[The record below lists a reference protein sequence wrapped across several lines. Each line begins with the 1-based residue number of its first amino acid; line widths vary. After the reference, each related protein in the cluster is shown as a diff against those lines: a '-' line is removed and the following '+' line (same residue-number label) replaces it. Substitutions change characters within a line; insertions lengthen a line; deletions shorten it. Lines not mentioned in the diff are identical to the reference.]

1 MSNLTRSLSTFDGR
15 SLLSLQQAV
24 EREAKRRAATSSLLS
39 FTEYTFRRYEAAA
52 PHRQIAEQLER
63 VLRGEIDRLMLLV
76 PPRHGKS
83 ELASR
88 RFPAYYLGRF
98 PDRHFISASASF
110 ALAEDFG
117 RDVRNLMRSEEYTQ
131 VFDTRLAEDQQA
143 KGRWN
148 TQADGSYFAVGV
160 GGALYGRGAHVLMV
174 DDPFASMSDA
184 RSEQKRKE
192 AHNWFTG
199 TAYNRLEKGGAIV
212 IIGHRTHQDDLQG
225 RLLAQQA
232 TGGDKW
238 EVVELKA
245 LSPSGEALWPEKF
258 DRDALERI
266 KANTTAQDFAALYQ
280 QEPTQ
285 EVGSYFKEE
294 WLIPIL
300 DLPARSV
307 LNVYGASDYAV
318 TSDGGDYTV
327 HVVIGIDPKRRMFLL
342 DLWRQQTSSNVWI
355 EAWCDLVTKWKP
367 TFWAEEKTQITSGV
381 GPFITTRARERQAYT
396 KREQFPTR
404 HDKAVR
410 AQSIRGRMELD
421 GLYVPARAPW
431 LPDLKAELLSFPRG
445 KHDDQVDA
453 LGLVGQLLDKWAPG
467 GVSKLEPDSF
477 RPLPIDYV
485 ALYPRP
491 VEPLLSLKVL

>member
-1 MSNLTRSLSTFDGR
+1 L
-15 SLLSLQQAV
+15 
-24 EREAKRRAATSSLLS
+24 
-39 FTEYTFRRYEAAA
+39 
-52 PHRQIAEQLER
+52 HRQIAEQLER
-63 VLRGEIDRLMLLV
+63 VERGEIDRLMLLV

-88 RFPAYYLGRF
+88 RFPAWYLGRH
-98 PDRHFISASASF
+98 PDQHFISASASF

-117 RDVRNLMRSEEYTQ
+117 RDVRNLMKSEEYAQ
-131 VFDTRLAEDQQA
+131 VFDVQLAEDSQA
-143 KGRWN
+143 RGRWN
-148 TQADGSYFAVGV
+148 TAQGGSYYAVGV
-160 GGALYGRGAHVLMV
+160 GGALYGRGAHIALI
-174 DDPFASMSDA
+174 DDPFSSMVDA
-184 RSEQKRKE
+184 RSEPIRRE
-192 AHNWFTG
+192 LHAWYTG
-199 TAYNRLEKGGAIV
+199 TLYNRLERKGAIV

-232 TGGDKW
+232 AGGDQW
-238 EVVELKA
+238 TVVELKA
-245 LSPSGEALWPEKF
+245 LSASGDALWPEKF
-258 DRDALERI
+258 DSEALARI
-266 KANTTAQDFAALYQ
+266 KANTTAQDWAALYQ

-294 WLIPIL
+294 WLVPIL
-300 DLPARSV
+300 DLPPGSV

-342 DLWRQQTSSNVWI
+342 DLWRQQTSSHVWI

-367 TFWAEEKTQITSGV
+367 AFWAEEKTQITSGV
-381 GPFITTRARERQAYT
+381 GPFITARARERQAYT

-421 GLYVPARAPW
+421 GFYVPARAPW
-431 LPDLKAELLSFPRG
+431 LADLKAELLAFPRG
-445 KHDDQVDA
+445 KHDDIVDA

-467 GVSKLEPDSF
+467 GVPKIDPSFF
-477 RPLPIDYV
+477 RPPPIDYV

-491 VEPLLSLKVL
+491 DELLSLKVL